1 MQQHAGSMMI
11 MLVGDFLG
19 RYQEALEQLEALV
32 KIDIVTIKKNA
43 FRGMGIKQWDEE
55 IVQ

>member
-55 IVQ
+55 IV